1 MTTAPSYSVP
11 QIPSSFPCPTDDIF
25 SLPTKED
32 IVNAFN
38 ELAQIP
44 SEIKSFLVEKKDE
57 IAEDVAKDLEKVSD
71 EITEFVEKFADILS
85 PYWEKGTVRNWQ
97 KEANDAITELIQEF
111 HLFVP
116 TKVAELI
123 SKIIPIE
130 LKVNLLGLE
139 IDILR
144 IFDKAHQ
151 KELKDQITEDVDK
164 FFSKVAEEF
173 QGFDGEFGVTCDE
186 WKAKMTWQYIKTKI
200 QEFLTGGLHSI
211 FGKLI
216 GKFKK
221 IWKALGLPDL
231 ISLFTLDIGA
241 IVENAIKAFREKR
254 EEIKEDFLKSKGE
267 AREKLRQELDDI
279 NKKITETL
287 ENLDPLGVG
296 FNLRAIIG
304 GKIDKTV
311 KSLEEEILEIKIA
324 FEDFKQNWQKKLL
337 FEWVDIVKKFFDA
350 IGLGKIFS
358 FITLTFCDILKL
370 IGFPFTIN
378 VSNATGPAKSSVKR
392 ELESSVLT
400 AIRDD
405 GTVVSYR
412 SGITNLNGPSEGV
425 SLTEGDGTEDTFE
438 IPSGSGTLNVFVE
451 GEDPEDG
458 EITPLLQVQGVDY
471 NIVGNNVVF
480 TSAPNSGISINLVK
494 I

>member
-1 MTTAPSYSVP
+1 M
-11 QIPSSFPCPTDDIF
+11 
-25 SLPTKED
+25 
-32 IVNAFN
+32 
-38 ELAQIP
+38 
-44 SEIKSFLVEKKDE
+44 
-57 IAEDVAKDLEKVSD
+57 
-71 EITEFVEKFADILS
+71 
-85 PYWEKGTVRNWQ
+85 
-97 KEANDAITELIQEF
+97 IQEF
-111 HLFVP
+111 HLFIP
-116 TKVAELI
+116 TKVLELI
-123 SKIIPIE
+123 SKIIPADFNVNILGIE
-130 LKVNLLGLE
+130 INVLK
-139 IDILR
+139 ILT
-144 IFDKAHQ
+144 
-151 KELKDQITEDVDK
+151 KEEQQNVKNQISENVDK

-173 QGFDGEFGVTCDE
+173 QGFKGDFGVTCDE

-370 IGFPFTIN
+370 IGFPFAIN
-378 VSNATGPAKSSVKR
+378 VSNATGSAKSSVKR
-392 ELESSVLT
+392 EVIASTLTSSNG
-400 AIRDD
+400 RQ
-405 GTVVSYR
+405 YR
-412 SGITNLNGPSEGV
+412 SGDTNLTGESEGV
-425 SLTEGDGTEDTFE
+425 SALEGDGSQTSFS
-438 IPSGSGTLNVFVE
+438 IPSTGTGTLNVFV
-451 GEDPEDG
+451 DG
-458 EITPLLQVQGVDY
+458 EEQDLGALGLGDY
-471 NIVGNNVVF
+471 TIVGSNVVF
-480 TSAPNSGISINLVK
+480 NSAPNLGVSVTLIK
-494 I
+494 IDV

>member
-1 MTTAPSYSVP
+1 MTTQPTYNVP

-44 SEIKSFLVEKKDE
+44 SDIKSFLVEKKDE
-57 IAEDVAKDLEKVSD
+57 IEEDVAKDLKKVSD
-71 EITEFVEKFADILS
+71 EISEFVEKFADILS

-111 HLFVP
+111 HLFIP

-123 SKIIPIE
+123 SKIVPIE
-130 LKVNLLGLE
+130 LKVNVLGLE

-151 KELKDQITEDVDK
+151 KELKDQIAKDVDK
-164 FFSKVAEEF
+164 FFSKVADEF

-200 QEFLTGGLHSI
+200 QEFLTGGLHSV

-231 ISLFTLDIGA
+231 VSLFTLDIGA
-241 IVENAIKAFREKR
+241 IVENAIKSFKEKR
-254 EEIKEDFLKSKGE
+254 KELKEDFLKSKGE
-267 AREKLRQELDDI
+267 AREKLKAELEDI
-279 NKKITETL
+279 DKKITETL

-296 FNLRAIIG
+296 INLRSIIG

-311 KSLEEEILEIKIA
+311 ISLEEEILEIKIA

-358 FITLTFCDILKL
+358 FITLTFCDILGL
-370 IGFPFTIN
+370 IGFPFAIN
-378 VSNATGPAKSSVKR
+378 VSNATGSVKSSVKR
-392 ELESSVLT
+392 AVQTSTLSVT
-400 AIRDD
+400 RED
-405 GTVVSYR
+405 GTTVSFT
-412 SGITNLNGPSEGV
+412 SGQKDLNGTTDDYAIFEGNG
-425 SLTEGDGTEDTFE
+425 SEDTFE
-438 IPSGSGTLNVFVE
+438 IPLGNNDAENLNVFV
-451 GEDPEDG
+451 DG
-458 EITPLLQVQGVDY
+458 EPQTSGVDY
-471 NIVGNNVVF
+471 NIVGGNVVF
-480 TSAPNSGISINLVK
+480 VTAPISGNSINL
-494 I
+494 IDI

>member
-1 MTTAPSYSVP
+1 
-11 QIPSSFPCPTDDIF
+11 
-25 SLPTKED
+25 
-32 IVNAFN
+32 
-38 ELAQIP
+38 
-44 SEIKSFLVEKKDE
+44 
-57 IAEDVAKDLEKVSD
+57 
-71 EITEFVEKFADILS
+71 
-85 PYWEKGTVRNWQ
+85 
-97 KEANDAITELIQEF
+97 
-111 HLFVP
+111 
-116 TKVAELI
+116 
-123 SKIIPIE
+123 
-130 LKVNLLGLE
+130 
-139 IDILR
+139 
-144 IFDKAHQ
+144 
-151 KELKDQITEDVDK
+151 
-164 FFSKVAEEF
+164 
-173 QGFDGEFGVTCDE
+173 
-186 WKAKMTWQYIKTKI
+186 MTWQYIKTKI

-370 IGFPFTIN
+370 IGFPFAIN
-378 VSNATGPAKSSVKR
+378 VSNATGSAKSSVKR
-392 ELESSVLT
+392 EVIASTLTSSNG
-400 AIRDD
+400 RQ
-405 GTVVSYR
+405 YR
-412 SGITNLNGPSEGV
+412 SGDTNLTGESEGV
-425 SLTEGDGTEDTFE
+425 SALEGDGSQTSFS
-438 IPSGSGTLNVFVE
+438 IPSTGTGTLNVFV
-451 GEDPEDG
+451 DG
-458 EITPLLQVQGVDY
+458 EEQDLGALGLGDY
-471 NIVGNNVVF
+471 TIVGSNVVF
-480 TSAPNSGISINLVK
+480 NSAPNLGVSVTLIK
-494 I
+494 IDV